1 MLSGEGWMMAAELID
16 GNKVAEEL
24 LATIREDVKK
34 LTDAGKQPH
43 LAAIRANDD
52 AGSGWYAKAQKE
64 HCEKNGIEY
73 TLIDMGKDVTEA
85 EILQEIEA
93 LNRDEAV
100 SAMLLHLPLPAGC
113 EHLRL
118 AAAIDPVKDAEGVH
132 PQNLGALLTNGYSD
146 PAPCT
151 AVGAVELVRR
161 IRPQMNGAKALVL
174 GRSAIVGKPAAL
186 LLLNLNASVMI
197 GHSRSDVAALCR
209 EADVIIAATGA
220 ASVVWNR
227 YKKALQNWKDGKG
240 EKPAPADLSPL
251 VKADMIR
258 EGAIVVDV
266 GVNHIPA
273 GLDEE
278 GEPLKNSKGKIAMQ
292 YVGDVDYEACREK
305 AGFITSPKGGSGPVT
320 NAFLLLN
327 TVSSAKKLSGLEFDA

>member
-1 MLSGEGWMMAAELID
+1 MVAELID
-16 GNKVAEEL
+16 GNAVAEEL
-24 LATIREDVKK
+24 LATIREDVEK
-34 LTDAGKQPH
+34 LAEAGKRPH

-73 TLIDMGKDVTEA
+73 TLVNMGKDVKESD
-85 EILQEIEA
+85 ILQEIKT
-93 LNRDEAV
+93 LNKDEAV
-100 SAMLLHLPLPAGC
+100 SAILLHLPLPDGC

-118 AAAIDPVKDAEGVH
+118 AEAIDPLKDAEGVH

-151 AVGAVELVRR
+151 AVGAVELVKR

-227 YKKALQNWKDGKG
+227 YKKALDDWKAGKG
-240 EKPAPADLSPL
+240 EKPAPADLSAL
-251 VKADMIR
+251 VKADMIKD
-258 EGAIVVDV
+258 GAIIVDV
-266 GVNHIPA
+266 GVNHIPT
-273 GLDEE
+273 GLDEN
-278 GEPLKNSKGKIAMQ
+278 GEPLKNNKGRVAMK
-292 YVGDVDYEACREK
+292 YVGDVDYEACKEK
-305 AGFITSPKGGSGPVT
+305 ASYITSPKGGSGPVT

-327 TVSSAKKLSGLEFDA
+327 TVSSARKLSGLNFDA